1 MPRPVGGYR
10 NQAGE
15 RIPGASTIAKLIAES
30 DGLIH
35 WAWQQGIDG
44 VDYRESR
51 DKAAGAGS
59 LVHAAAEAWKHK
71 QPYEWVGDPGLIKKA
86 QTGYHAFIEWTH
98 QTKLT
103 VEQTEIPLVSER
115 YQFGGT
121 FDATLIGDRRV
132 MADYKTAA
140 SLYPEHLLQ
149 IAAYGTLWNEN
160 FPDNPITGGYYILRF
175 SRDYGDFSAHWFG
188 ELDEAWQAFL
198 HCRALYDA
206 KAKVKA
212 RCR

>member
-1 MPRPVGGYR
+1 MPRPAGGYR
-10 NQAGE
+10 NQAGA
-15 RIPGASTIAKLIAES
+15 RIPGASTVAKLISES

-44 VDYRESR
+44 LDYRESR
-51 DKAAGAGS
+51 DKAASAGTM
-59 LVHAAAEAWKHK
+59 VHAAAEAWKRRE
-71 QPYEWVGDPGLIKKA
+71 PYSFVGEAGLIQKA
-86 QTGYHAFIEWTH
+86 QAGYRAFLEWTH

-103 VEQTEIPLVSER
+103 IEETELSLISER
-115 YQFGGT
+115 WQFGGT

-140 SLYPEHLLQ
+140 SLFPEHLLQ
-149 IAAYGTLWNEN
+149 IAAYGVLWDEN
-160 FPDNPITGGYYILRF
+160 FPDKPITGGYYCLRF

-188 ELDEAWQAFL
+188 ELDDARRAFL
-198 HCRALYDA
+198 CCRELYDL